1 MDLKRLN
8 ISERT
13 LAALNKKHLF
23 TVRDFLEFFPRKAIR
38 YGKPLDIQQANGSC
52 AIIGKQVSVQKKR
65 MVTGKTYLVFYF
77 KGSMDYKVVLF
88 NNVFL
93 LNMYASFSGK
103 DVVVCGEPKYDEY
116 GYSIVDVTGI
126 YLVSQYQP
134 HTHTVY
140 PSLKDADE
148 KEIAKIRENFMLM
161 QQEIVEPHLIAGF
174 MPYKQALQVLHDP
187 QNKKIEEEAKRRILF
202 NDLLYFNLSLKRNRV
217 ETPKNTSLKYKSWSL
232 TQSFIKSLPF
242 ALTQGQG
249 GQAAILNEIFLNA
262 RNGIRNNILL
272 QGDVGCGKTIV
283 AAAMMFYSAENG
295 YQSVLMAPKE
305 ILARQHYEEI
315 SEYAKCFGLNCVFLH
330 SKLLKKERNEILKR
344 IQSGEIHFIV
354 GTHSCISS
362 DVVYHNLGSVITDEE
377 HLFGV
382 EQKEALIKKAN
393 DGVHSISMS
402 ATPIPRTMANVL
414 YGQGKEIKLITQKP
428 AGRLPII
435 TKVSDEHNEV
445 FNLILEQIQAG
456 HQCYVVCPAI
466 EDNDNT
472 DIVSIEQMSKL
483 YRDFFTPRGI
493 GVGVVNGKMKS
504 TDVAK
509 TISAFA
515 NNNDHTCD
523 ILISTTVIEVGVNVP
538 SATVMVIEQA
548 NRFGLATLHQ
558 LRGRVGR
565 SSYQSYCYM
574 IAEDV
579 TNERLQTMVST
590 NDGFKIAEADLH
602 QRGTGDLIGQSQ
614 SGINKY
620 VEEMLDNPELFKQAE
635 LLAKECI
642 RNNIGNFLI
651 AEYKEHEELEELYKN
666 KKKKKKEETN
676 K

>member
-8 ISERT
+8 ISEKT

-52 AIIGKQVSVQKKR
+52 AILGKQVSVQKKR
-65 MVTGKTYLVFYF
+65 MATGKTYLVFYF
-77 KGSMDYKVVLF
+77 KGSVDYKVVLF

-93 LNMYASFSGK
+93 LNMYLSFSGK
-103 DVVVCGEPKYDEY
+103 DVVVCGEQKYDEY
-116 GYSIVDVTGI
+116 GYSIVNVTGI
-126 YLVSQYQP
+126 YLANQYQP
-134 HTHTVY
+134 HVHTIY
-140 PSLKDADE
+140 GSLKDADE
-148 KEIAKIRENFMLM
+148 NELKKMRENFMLM
-161 QQEIVEPHLIAGF
+161 QPEIVEPHIVVGF
-174 MPYKQALQVLHDP
+174 MPYRIALQTLHEP
-187 QNKKIEEEAKRRILF
+187 QNKEAEQEAKKRILL
-202 NDLLYFNLSLKRNRV
+202 NDLLYFNLSLKSNMV
-217 ETPKNTSLKYKSWSL
+217 ETPRNTLLKYNQWSL

-242 ALTQGQG
+242 SLTSGQG
-249 GQAAILNEIFLNA
+249 GQAAVLNELFINA

-315 SEYAKCFGLNCVFLH
+315 LEYANRFGLTCVFLH
-330 SKLLKKERNEILKR
+330 SKLLKKERDEILKR
-344 IQSGEIHFIV
+344 IATGEINFII
-354 GTHSCISS
+354 GTHSCISN
-362 DVVYHNLGSVITDEE
+362 DVKYHNLGTVITDEE

-382 EQKEALIKKAN
+382 EQKELIVKKAR

-414 YGQGKEIKLITQKP
+414 YGQSKEIKLITQKP

-435 TKVSDEHNEV
+435 TKASSDHNEV
-445 FNLILEQIQAG
+445 FDLIKNQVRNG

-466 EDNDNT
+466 DDNENT
-472 DIVSIEQMSKL
+472 DIVSIEQMHKMYNQYFAPL
-483 YRDFFTPRGI
+483 GI

-504 TDVAK
+504 ADTTRIISSFADV
-509 TISAFA
+509 
-515 NNNDHTCD
+515 NDHSCD
-523 ILISTTVIEVGVNVP
+523 ILLSTTVIEVGVNIP
-538 SATVMVIEQA
+538 SATVMVVEQA

-565 SSYQSYCYM
+565 SSYQSYCYL
-574 IAEDV
+574 IAEETD
-579 TNERLQTMVST
+579 NERLQTMVAT
-590 NDGFKIAEADLH
+590 NDGFKIAEADLR
-602 QRGTGDLIGQSQ
+602 QRGTGDLIGQNQ
-614 SGINKY
+614 SGINKF
-620 VEEMLDNPELFKQAE
+620 VEEMLDNPELFQQAAK
-635 LLAKECI
+635 LAEECI
-642 RNNIGNFLI
+642 KKNIGNFLV
-651 AEYKEHEELEELYKN
+651 AEYKEHEELEELYKD
-666 KKKKKKEETN
+666 KKKKKKEGIN